1 MRWLISVSFLLLLG
15 QFRLN
20 AQQTERTLPY
30 YLKLL
35 PADLVSTCNTASGV
49 KEMSQE
55 EKNAVLVTNL
65 ARVNPKLF
73 LKVVL
78 HDYVNHSFELAP
90 NNPYVLSLQRK
101 LETMEALP
109 PLKVEKVLNEVA
121 FSHADYCG
129 RSGHIGH
136 KNFEKRSAIIEQQL
150 KHGYAGENCGYG
162 WDAGL
167 DFVID
172 LLVDEGIESLGHR
185 KNILSSRFTSIGISI
200 QPFKSGGYCM
210 VQMFSAK

>member
-1 MRWLISVSFLLLLG
+1 MRWLVVISLLLFFG
-15 QFRLN
+15 HFKLN
-20 AQQTERTLPY
+20 AQEVERTLPY

-35 PADLVSTCNTASGV
+35 PAELVSKCNTAEGI
-49 KEMSQE
+49 KAMTQE

-65 ARVNPKLF
+65 ARVDPKLF

-78 HDYVNHSFELAP
+78 TDYVKHSEYLTP
-90 NNPYVLSLQRK
+90 DNPYVLSLKRK
-101 LETMEALP
+101 LDALEP
-109 PLKVEKVLNEVA
+109 LLPLKVEKVLNEVA

-136 KNFEKRSAIIEQQL
+136 RNFERRSAIIAQKL
-150 KHGYAGENCGYG
+150 KHGTVGENCGYG

-172 LLVDEGIESLGHR
+172 LLVDEGIQSLGHR
-185 KNILSSRFTSIGISI
+185 NNLLSAVFTSIGISI
-200 QPFKSGGYCM
+200 QPFKDGGYCM
-210 VQMFSAK
+210 VQMFSAE